1 MSKPNTDTT
10 TEEVQDFCK
19 MVEEVEDTDSDT
31 PLSELKKDDP
41 IEIHNRLHPPF
52 MGVPLTE
59 NYFILHHINPF
70 LLYCMLGTLRNWA
83 QQTASKHFLHTH
95 WFQRWGFRKVF
106 LHAFD
111 TAYSRLPYRRVQCS
125 GD

>member
-41 IEIHNRLHPPF
+41 IEIHNRLHPQF

-95 WFQRWGFRKVF
+95 
-106 LHAFD
+106 
-111 TAYSRLPYRRVQCS
+111 
-125 GD
+125 